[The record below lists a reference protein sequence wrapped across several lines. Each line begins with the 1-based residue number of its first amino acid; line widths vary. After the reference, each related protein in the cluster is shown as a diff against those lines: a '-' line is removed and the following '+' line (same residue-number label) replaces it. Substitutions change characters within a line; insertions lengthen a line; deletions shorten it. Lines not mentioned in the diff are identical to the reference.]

1 MFISRGA
8 FESCYF
14 SVRSGSKG
22 SEKRTQKRSPL
33 KKPSEKAQ
41 KSWPGRERENHR
53 GEEGRKAV
61 KQSLRHHYRK

>member
-1 MFISRGA
+1 MLFL
-8 FESCYF
+8 
-14 SVRSGSKG
+14 RSGSKG
-22 SEKRTQKRSPL
+22 SEKKTQKRSPL

-41 KSWPGRERENHR
+41 KSWSGRERENHR